1 MKTRLISIVSKPIK
15 VVVVVIVVVSVKKNS
30 PNNFWSKNKSCP
42 KNFRPKSVGSK
53 KIWVE
58 KKLGPKKFWSKK
70 LRFYK
75 FRSKKTLC
83 PKEFQV
89 GKIQS
94 NWDNPPT
101 SGQVSVELYKYCWQT
116 LGGLGFVCEKIGISL
131 GWNLP
136 NYIGSV
142 QVLYKQVFLN
152 SGPPP

>member
-83 PKEFQV
+83 PKKFLFRLGRSSRTETTHPPLGKYQLSFINTV
-89 GKIQS
+89 GRLWEAWGLFVKRL
-94 NWDNPPT
+94 
-101 SGQVSVELYKYCWQT
+101 EL
-116 LGGLGFVCEKIGISL
+116 V
-131 GWNLP
+131 
-136 NYIGSV
+136 
-142 QVLYKQVFLN
+142 
-152 SGPPP
+152 